1 MSDFSKFQS
10 LRCDC
15 GMTLTE
21 EKIYQPFKL
30 VMEGWIQ
37 IGINIFGFMA
47 NIIATIALSSKDQ
60 KFSLFNK
67 TLFILAIFDAT
78 FNVLDILE
86 SIRILHYDR
95 ESCLDKPFYQKIHL
109 ALVPHI
115 LRPLRFFMI
124 IASIHTT
131 VLIAFERYLAVSKPI
146 TTFVERPRSTWKNL
160 FQKVAPLLITSFLLT
175 LPKCFE
181 FYLEKIC
188 FECNASNFL
197 IAEADSQSCSDS
209 SGGWNTSSSTSLIDE
224 NLSDRNYYQWIHV
237 MQWTAILNEQV
248 YVLGY
253 NNIALNTITYLA
265 PVMMLFILNLL
276 IYIHMRRRRKDIQQL
291 GTFLV

>member
-1 MSDFSKFQS
+1 M
-10 LRCDC
+10 
-15 GMTLTE
+15 
-21 EKIYQPFKL
+21 
-30 VMEGWIQ
+30 
-37 IGINIFGFMA
+37 
-47 NIIATIALSSKDQ
+47 
-60 KFSLFNK
+60 
-67 TLFILAIFDAT
+67 
-78 FNVLDILE
+78 
-86 SIRILHYDR
+86 
-95 ESCLDKPFYQKIHL
+95 
-109 ALVPHI
+109 
-115 LRPLRFFMI
+115 
-124 IASIHTT
+124 
-131 VLIAFERYLAVSKPI
+131 
-146 TTFVERPRSTWKNL
+146 
-160 FQKVAPLLITSFLLT
+160 
-175 LPKCFE
+175 
-181 FYLEKIC
+181 C

-197 IAEADSQSCSDS
+197 IAEANSQSCSDS